1 MAIGGRLSGLLRHP
15 DFLKLWTGQSVS
27 LFGSQVTRLALPFT
41 AILTLHATPGQ
52 MGILGAVQLAPFLLL
67 GLFVGV
73 WVDRLHRR
81 PILIVADIG
90 RALLLSAI
98 PVMALTHTLR
108 IEYMYAV
115 GFLLGTF
122 ELFFDVAYM
131 SFLPSLIEREQLVD
145 GNSMLQMSDS
155 VAQVA
160 GPGLGGALVQLLT
173 APLAILVDALT
184 FLVSA
189 ISIVAIGAREEA
201 VQADER
207 RNVWSEL
214 REGLKLV
221 IGNPLLR
228 AIGGCTATLNL
239 SANALFTVYMLY
251 CTGTLGLKPAVIG
264 AIFAVG
270 GLSTVAGT
278 LLASRAATRFGV
290 GPMLIASPFV
300 IGLASLLIPLAGGP
314 ALVAVLL
321 LIAAQVLFGIGRPIF
336 DINQL
341 SLRQA
346 ITPARLQGRVNAS
359 MLFIMWGVIP
369 IGSLLGGLL
378 GTTIGLRPTLT
389 VGAVGMSLA
398 FIWVLFSPIRGLR
411 RQPSGVTQEV
421 A

>member
-1 MAIGGRLSGLLRHP
+1 MVTPGRLSGLLRHP

-27 LFGSQVTRLALPFT
+27 LLGSQVTRLAMPFT
-41 AILTLHATPGQ
+41 AVLTLHATPAE

-81 PILIVADIG
+81 PILIAADIG

-98 PVMALTHTLR
+98 PLMALTHTLR
-108 IEYMYAV
+108 IEYMYLV
-115 GFLLGTF
+115 GFLLGTL

-145 GNSMLQMSDS
+145 GNSILQMSDS
-155 VAQVA
+155 IAQVA
-160 GPGLGGALVQLLT
+160 GPGLGGALVQILT
-173 APLAILVDALT
+173 APLAILVDALS

-189 ISIVAIGAREEA
+189 ISIIAIGAREDPLIK
-201 VQADER
+201 DER
-207 RNVWSEL
+207 RNVWHEL
-214 REGLKLV
+214 REGLTMV
-221 IGNPLLR
+221 IANPLLR

-239 SANALFTVYMLY
+239 SANALFTVYILY
-251 CTGTLGLKPAVIG
+251 CTGTLGLSPAVIG

-278 LLASRAATRFGV
+278 LLASRAAARFGV
-290 GPMLIASPFV
+290 GPMLVASPFV

-314 ALVAVLL
+314 PLLAILL
-321 LIAAQVLFGIGRPIF
+321 LIAAQILFGIGRPIF

-359 MLFIMWGVIP
+359 MLFIIWGVIP

-378 GTTIGLRPTLT
+378 GTTIGLRPTLA

-398 FIWVLFSPIRGLR
+398 FIWVLFSPIRELR
-411 RQPSGVTQEV
+411 RQPLGVSQD
-421 A
+421 AA

>member
-1 MAIGGRLSGLLRHP
+1 MVSRGRLSGLLRHP

-41 AILTLHATPGQ
+41 AILTLHATPAE

-81 PILIVADIG
+81 PILIAADIG
-90 RALLLSAI
+90 RALLLSVI
-98 PVMALTHTLR
+98 PLMALTHTLR
-108 IEYMYAV
+108 IEYMYLV
-115 GFLLGTF
+115 GFLLGTL

-155 VAQVA
+155 IAQVA
-160 GPGLGGALVQLLT
+160 GPGLGGALVQVLT
-173 APLAILVDALT
+173 APLAILVDALS
-184 FLVSA
+184 FLASA
-189 ISIVAIGAREEA
+189 VSIVAIGVREDP
-201 VQADER
+201 VVKDEQ
-207 RNVWSEL
+207 RNVWREL
-214 REGLKLV
+214 REGLTMV
-221 IGNPLLR
+221 IANPLLR

-239 SANALFTVYMLY
+239 SANALFTVYILY
-251 CTGTLGLKPAVIG
+251 CTGTLGLSPAVIG

-278 LLASRAATRFGV
+278 LLASRAAARFGV
-290 GPMLIASPFV
+290 GPMLVASPFV

-314 ALVAVLL
+314 PLLAILL
-321 LIAAQVLFGIGRPIF
+321 LIAAQILFGIGRPIF

-359 MLFIMWGVIP
+359 MLFIIWGVIP

-378 GTTIGLRPTLT
+378 GTTIGLRPTLA

-411 RQPSGVTQEV
+411 RQPLGV
-421 A
+421 ARDAA

>member
-1 MAIGGRLSGLLRHP
+1 MVIAGRLSGLLRHP

-27 LFGSQVTRLALPFT
+27 LFGSQLTRLALPFT
-41 AILTLHATPGQ
+41 AILTLHATPAQ

-81 PILIVADIG
+81 PILIAADIG

-98 PVMALTHTLR
+98 PLMALTHTLR

-115 GFLLGTF
+115 GFALGTL

-184 FLVSA
+184 FLASA
-189 ISIVAIGAREEA
+189 ISIVAIGAREEP
-201 VQADER
+201 VKTQPR
-207 RNVWSEL
+207 GNVWSEL

-251 CTGTLGLKPAVIG
+251 CTGPLGLKPAVIG
-264 AIFAVG
+264 AIFAIG

-278 LLASRAATRFGV
+278 LLASRAAGRFGV

-314 ALVAVLL
+314 PLVAVLL
-321 LIAAQVLFGIGRPIF
+321 LIAAQILFGLGRPIF

-411 RQPSGVTQEV
+411 RQPPGVANE
-421 A
+421 AA

>member
-1 MAIGGRLSGLLRHP
+1 MVTTGRLSGLLRHP

-27 LFGSQVTRLALPFT
+27 LLGSQVTRLAMPFT
-41 AILTLHATPGQ
+41 AVLTLHATPAQ

-81 PILIVADIG
+81 PILIAADIG

-98 PVMALTHTLR
+98 PLMALTHTLR
-108 IEYMYAV
+108 IEYMYLV
-115 GFLLGTF
+115 GFLLGTL

-145 GNSMLQMSDS
+145 GNSALQMSDS
-155 VAQVA
+155 IAQVA
-160 GPGLGGALVQLLT
+160 GPGLGGALVQILT
-173 APLAILVDALT
+173 APLAILIDALS
-184 FLVSA
+184 FLASA

-201 VQADER
+201 VQMDER
-207 RNVWSEL
+207 RSVWREL
-214 REGLKLV
+214 REGLKMV

-239 SANALFTVYMLY
+239 SANALFTVYILY
-251 CTGTLGLKPAVIG
+251 CTGTLGLSPAVIG
-264 AIFAVG
+264 AVFAVG

-278 LLASRAATRFGV
+278 LLASRAAARFGV

-300 IGLASLLIPLAGGP
+300 IGLASLFIPLAGGP
-314 ALVAVLL
+314 RLAAILL
-321 LIAAQVLFGIGRPIF
+321 LLAAQILFGIGRPIF

-359 MLFIMWGVIP
+359 MLFIIWGVIP

-389 VGAVGMSLA
+389 VGAIGMSLA
-398 FIWVLFSPIRGLR
+398 FIWVLLSPIRGLR
-411 RQPSGVTQEV
+411 RQPLGVNQD
-421 A
+421 AA

>member
-115 GFLLGTF
+115 GFLLGTL

-160 GPGLGGALVQLLT
+160 GPGLGGALVQVLT
-173 APLAILVDALT
+173 APVAILVDALT
-184 FLVSA
+184 FLASA
-189 ISIVAIGAREEA
+189 ISIVVIGAREDA
-201 VQADER
+201 VIKDER

-214 REGLKLV
+214 REGLKMV

-239 SANALFTVYMLY
+239 FANALFTVYMLY

-278 LLASRAATRFGV
+278 LLASRAAARFGV

-314 ALVAVLL
+314 PLVAILL
-321 LIAAQVLFGIGRPIF
+321 LIAAQILFGIGRPIF

-359 MLFIMWGVIP
+359 MLFIIWGVIP

-389 VGAVGMSLA
+389 VGAIGMSLA

-411 RQPSGVTQEV
+411 RQPTGVTQE
-421 A
+421 AA

>member
-1 MAIGGRLSGLLRHP
+1 MPIAGRLSGLLRHP

-115 GFLLGTF
+115 GFLLGTL

-131 SFLPSLIEREQLVD
+131 SFLPSLIGREQLVD

-160 GPGLGGALVQLLT
+160 GPGLGGALVQVLT

-189 ISIVAIGAREEA
+189 ISIVAIGAREDA
-201 VQADER
+201 VIKDER

-214 REGLKLV
+214 REGMKLV

-251 CTGTLGLKPAVIG
+251 CTGTLGLKPALIG

-278 LLASRAATRFGV
+278 LLASRAAARFGV

-314 ALVAVLL
+314 PLVAILL

-359 MLFIMWGVIP
+359 MLFIIWGVIP

-389 VGAVGMSLA
+389 VGAIGMSLA

-411 RQPSGVTQEV
+411 RQPPGVTQE
-421 A
+421 AA

>member
-41 AILTLHATPGQ
+41 AILTLHATPAQ

-81 PILIVADIG
+81 PILIAADIG

-108 IEYMYAV
+108 IEYMFLV
-115 GFLLGTF
+115 GFMLGTL

-131 SFLPSLIEREQLVD
+131 SFLPSLIERQQLVD

-160 GPGLGGALVQLLT
+160 GPGLGGALVQVLT

-214 REGLKLV
+214 REGLRLV

-239 SANALFTVYMLY
+239 FANALFTVYMLY

-278 LLASRAATRFGV
+278 LLASRAAARFGV

-314 ALVAVLL
+314 PLVAILL

-359 MLFIMWGVIP
+359 MLFIIWGVIP

-389 VGAVGMSLA
+389 VGAIGMSLA

-411 RQPSGVTQEV
+411 RQPSGASQE
-421 A
+421 AA

>member
-1 MAIGGRLSGLLRHP
+1 MVTPGRLSGLLRHP

-27 LFGSQVTRLALPFT
+27 LLGSQVTRLAMPFT
-41 AILTLHATPGQ
+41 AVLTLHATPAE

-81 PILIVADIG
+81 PILIAADIG

-98 PVMALTHTLR
+98 PLMALTHTLR
-108 IEYMYAV
+108 IEYMYLV
-115 GFLLGTF
+115 GFLLGTL

-155 VAQVA
+155 IAQVA
-160 GPGLGGALVQLLT
+160 GPGLGGALVQILT
-173 APLAILVDALT
+173 APLAILVDALS
-184 FLVSA
+184 FLASA
-189 ISIVAIGAREEA
+189 ISIVAIGVREDP
-201 VQADER
+201 VIKDEQ
-207 RNVWSEL
+207 RNVWREL
-214 REGLKLV
+214 REGLTMV
-221 IGNPLLR
+221 IANPLLR

-239 SANALFTVYMLY
+239 SANALFTVYILY
-251 CTGTLGLKPAVIG
+251 CTGTLGLSPAVIG

-278 LLASRAATRFGV
+278 LLASRAAARFGV
-290 GPMLIASPFV
+290 GPMLVASPFV

-314 ALVAVLL
+314 PLLAILL
-321 LIAAQVLFGIGRPIF
+321 LIAAQILFGIGRPIF

-359 MLFIMWGVIP
+359 MLFIIWGVIP

-411 RQPSGVTQEV
+411 RQPLGVSQD
-421 A
+421 AA

>member
-27 LFGSQVTRLALPFT
+27 LFGSQVTRLALPFV
-41 AILTLHATPGQ
+41 AILSLHATPAQ

-73 WVDRLHRR
+73 WVDRLPRR
-81 PILIVADIG
+81 PILIAADIG

-98 PVMALTHTLR
+98 PLMALTHTLR
-108 IEYMYAV
+108 IEYLFIV
-115 GFLLGTF
+115 GFLLGTL

-160 GPGLGGALVQLLT
+160 GPGLGGALVQVVT
-173 APLAILVDALT
+173 APLAILTDALT
-184 FLVSA
+184 FLASA
-189 ISIVAIGAREEA
+189 ISIIAIGAREEA

-207 RNVWSEL
+207 RNVWREL

-251 CTGTLGLKPAVIG
+251 CTGPLGLKPAVIG
-264 AIFAVG
+264 AMFAIG

-278 LLASRAATRFGV
+278 LLASRAAGRFGV

-314 ALVAVLL
+314 PLVAVLL
-321 LIAAQVLFGIGRPIF
+321 LIAAQVLFGLGRPIF

-378 GTTIGLRPTLT
+378 GTTIGLRQTLA

-411 RQPSGVTQEV
+411 RQPPDV
-421 A
+421 AHEAA

>member
-41 AILTLHATPGQ
+41 AILSLHATPAQ

-73 WVDRLHRR
+73 WVDRLPRR
-81 PILIVADIG
+81 PILIAADIG

-98 PVMALTHTLR
+98 PLMALTHTLR
-108 IEYMYAV
+108 IEYLFVV
-115 GFLLGTF
+115 GFLLGTL

-160 GPGLGGALVQLLT
+160 GPGLGGGLVQVLT

-184 FLVSA
+184 FLASA

-201 VQADER
+201 VQTDER
-207 RNVWSEL
+207 RNVWSEV

-251 CTGTLGLKPAVIG
+251 CTGPLGLKPAVIG
-264 AIFAVG
+264 AMFAIG

-278 LLASRAATRFGV
+278 LLASRAAGRFGV

-314 ALVAVLL
+314 PLVAVLL

-378 GTTIGLRPTLT
+378 GTTIGLRQTLA

-411 RQPSGVTQEV
+411 RQPHDV
-421 A
+421 AHEAA

>member
-41 AILTLHATPGQ
+41 AILSLHATAAQ

-73 WVDRLHRR
+73 WVDRLPRR
-81 PILIVADIG
+81 PILIAADIG

-98 PVMALTHTLR
+98 PLMALTHTLR
-108 IEYMYAV
+108 IEYLFVV
-115 GFLLGTF
+115 GFLLGTL

-173 APLAILVDALT
+173 APLAILADALT
-184 FLVSA
+184 FLASA
-189 ISIVAIGAREEA
+189 ISIIAIGAREEA
-201 VQADER
+201 VQTDAR

-251 CTGTLGLKPAVIG
+251 CTGPLGLKPAVIG
-264 AIFAVG
+264 AMFAIG

-278 LLASRAATRFGV
+278 LLASRAAGRFGV

-314 ALVAVLL
+314 PLVAVLL
-321 LIAAQVLFGIGRPIF
+321 LIAAQVLFGLGRPIF

-378 GTTIGLRPTLT
+378 GTTIGLRQTLT

-411 RQPSGVTQEV
+411 RQPPGVAHE
-421 A
+421 AA

>member
-1 MAIGGRLSGLLRHP
+1 MVITGRLSGLLRHP

-41 AILTLHATPGQ
+41 AILTLHATPAQ

-81 PILIVADIG
+81 PILIAADIG

-98 PVMALTHTLR
+98 PLMALTHTLR

-115 GFLLGTF
+115 GFALGTL

-184 FLVSA
+184 FLASA
-189 ISIVAIGAREEA
+189 ISIVAIGAREEP
-201 VQADER
+201 VQTEAR
-207 RNVWSEL
+207 GNVWSEL

-264 AIFAVG
+264 AVFAIG

-278 LLASRAATRFGV
+278 LLASRAAGRFGL

-314 ALVAVLL
+314 PLVAVLL

-398 FIWVLFSPIRGLR
+398 FIWVLLSPIRGLR
-411 RQPSGVTQEV
+411 RQPPGVANE
-421 A
+421 AA

>member
-27 LFGSQVTRLALPFT
+27 LFGSQVTRLALPFV
-41 AILTLHATPGQ
+41 AILSLHATPAQ

-73 WVDRLHRR
+73 WVDRLPRR
-81 PILIVADIG
+81 PILIAADIG

-98 PVMALTHTLR
+98 PLMALTHTLR
-108 IEYMYAV
+108 IEYLFIV
-115 GFLLGTF
+115 GFLLGTL

-160 GPGLGGALVQLLT
+160 GPGLGGALVQVVT
-173 APLAILVDALT
+173 APLAILTDALT
-184 FLVSA
+184 FLASA
-189 ISIVAIGAREEA
+189 ISIIAIGAREEA

-207 RNVWSEL
+207 RNVWREL

-239 SANALFTVYMLY
+239 FANALFTVYMLY
-251 CTGTLGLKPAVIG
+251 CTGPLGLKPAVIG
-264 AIFAVG
+264 AMFAIG

-278 LLASRAATRFGV
+278 LLASRAAGRFGV

-314 ALVAVLL
+314 PLVAVLL
-321 LIAAQVLFGIGRPIF
+321 LIAAQVLFGLGRPIF

-378 GTTIGLRPTLT
+378 GTTIGLRQTLA

-411 RQPSGVTQEV
+411 RQPPDV
-421 A
+421 AHEAA

>member
-15 DFLKLWTGQSVS
+15 DFLKLWTGQSIS

-115 GFLLGTF
+115 GFILGTL

-201 VQADER
+201 VQGDER

-411 RQPSGVTQEV
+411 RQPSGVTQDV

>member
-1 MAIGGRLSGLLRHP
+1 MAIRGRLSGLLRHP
-15 DFLKLWTGQSVS
+15 DFLKLWAGQSVS
-27 LFGSQVTRLALPFT
+27 LVGSQVTRLALPFT
-41 AILTLHATPGQ
+41 AILSLHATAAQ

-73 WVDRLHRR
+73 WVDRLRRR
-81 PILIVADIG
+81 PILIAADIG
-90 RALLLSAI
+90 RALLLLVI
-98 PVMALTHTLR
+98 PLMALTQTLR
-108 IEYMYAV
+108 IEYLYIV
-115 GFLLGTF
+115 GFLLGTL
-122 ELFFDVAYM
+122 ELLFDVAYM
-131 SFLPSLIEREQLVD
+131 SFLPSLIQREQLVH

-173 APLAILVDALT
+173 APLAILVDALS
-184 FLVSA
+184 FLASA
-189 ISIVAIGAREEA
+189 ISIVAIRVREEP
-201 VQADER
+201 VQKVER
-207 RNVWSEL
+207 RNAWGEI
-214 REGLKLV
+214 REGLQVV

-239 SANALFTVYMLY
+239 FANALFTVYMLY
-251 CTGTLGLKPAVIG
+251 CTGSLGLKPAVIG
-264 AIFAVG
+264 AIFAIG
-270 GLSTVAGT
+270 GLSTIAGT
-278 LLASRAATRFGV
+278 LLAGPAATRFGV
-290 GPMLIASPFV
+290 GPMLIASPFL
-300 IGLASLLIPLAGGP
+300 IGLASFLIPLAGGP
-314 ALVAVLL
+314 PLLAVVLL
-321 LIAAQVLFGIGRPIF
+321 VGAQVLFGIGRPIF

-346 ITPARLQGRVNAS
+346 ITPGRLQGRVNAS

-378 GTTIGLRPTLT
+378 GSTIGIRQTLA

-411 RQPSGVTQEV
+411 RQPAGVTQEV